1 MMGHQGALPERRRDL
16 VERSA
21 AQRAAIVVTAEPLMR
36 AAGTADRVVS
46 RVRRYPIPVAAL
58 AGAVLLFGGRRLF
71 DLASRAI
78 TLYALFRR

>member
-1 MMGHQGALPERRRDL
+1 
-16 VERSA
+16 
-21 AQRAAIVVTAEPLMR
+21 
-36 AAGTADRVVS
+36 VVS
-46 RVRRYPIPVAAL
+46 RVRRYPIAVGAV

>member
-1 MMGHQGALPERRRDL
+1 MTSTRQEL

-21 AQRAAIVVTAEPLMR
+21 AQRAALIAAAGPLLR
-36 AAGTADRVVS
+36 AAGAADRVVS
-46 RVRRYPIPVAAL
+46 RVRRYPIAVGAV

>member
-1 MMGHQGALPERRRDL
+1 MTSTRQQLI
-16 VERSA
+16 ERSA
-21 AQRAAIVVTAEPLMR
+21 AQRAAVIATAEPLMR
-36 AAGTADRVVS
+36 AAGTVDRTVS

-58 AGAVLLFGGRRLF
+58 AGAVLLLGGRRLF